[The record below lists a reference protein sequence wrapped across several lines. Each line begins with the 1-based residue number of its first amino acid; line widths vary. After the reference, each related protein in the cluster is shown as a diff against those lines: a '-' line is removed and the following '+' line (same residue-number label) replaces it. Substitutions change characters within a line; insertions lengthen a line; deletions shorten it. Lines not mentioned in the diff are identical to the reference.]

1 MDGKEGHV
9 RGGPAR
15 VEPIPNFFIVGAPKC
30 ATTAMDTYLAA
41 HPDIYMS
48 PRKEMHFFARD
59 LRPDPDGVVAERYR
73 RAFSGVAAERIVGE
87 SSVFYM
93 LSEVAA
99 REIAAFQPQ
108 AKILIMLRD
117 PIEVIASHHS
127 QIVYEGYE
135 TETDLARALALEES
149 RRAAHAG
156 RALTIPEKV
165 LHYRDVVRFADQIE
179 RFHAHFP
186 RDQVHIV
193 LFDDVRRD
201 LPGVYEGVLRF
212 LGVDPG
218 FRPEFE
224 VRNAN
229 KEVRNRAFH
238 SFLRQTPDWV
248 TRSARIL
255 LPSQA
260 VRDRLRSRL
269 KRLNTRFTR
278 RSPMPSELRQRL
290 AVDLRPEVEH
300 LERLLDRDLSHWC
313 RSESAGGQMRRP
325 Q

>member
-1 MDGKEGHV
+1 MVGKEGQAAS
-9 RGGPAR
+9 GGAR

-30 ATTAMDTYLAA
+30 ATTAMDAYLAA
-41 HPDIYMS
+41 HPDIYMC

-59 LRPDPDGVVAERYR
+59 LKPDPDGVVAERYR
-73 RAFSGVAAERIVGE
+73 RAFSQVADERIVGE

-99 REIAAFQPQ
+99 REIAAFQPR

-117 PIEVIASHHS
+117 PIDVIASHHS

-135 TETDLARALALEES
+135 TEKDLARALALEET

-156 RALTIPEKV
+156 RSLTIPEKV
-165 LHYRDVVRFADQIE
+165 LHYRDVVRFADQVE

-186 RDQVHIV
+186 REQVHIV
-193 LFDDVRRD
+193 LFDDVRWD
-201 LPGVYEGVLRF
+201 VAAAYEGILRF

-218 FRPEFE
+218 FQPEFQ

-229 KEVRNRAFH
+229 KEVRNRAMH
-238 SFLRQTPDWV
+238 RFLRQTPDWF
-248 TRSARIL
+248 TRTARLL
-255 LPSQA
+255 LPSAQS
-260 VRDRLRSRL
+260 RERLRTAL

-278 RSPMPSELRQRL
+278 RPPLSPALRAKL
-290 AVDLRPEVEH
+290 ADELRPEVER
-300 LERLLDRDLSHWC
+300 LERLLGRDLSHWC
-313 RSESAGGQMRRP
+313 RSEPSRDNVRP
-325 Q
+325 PR